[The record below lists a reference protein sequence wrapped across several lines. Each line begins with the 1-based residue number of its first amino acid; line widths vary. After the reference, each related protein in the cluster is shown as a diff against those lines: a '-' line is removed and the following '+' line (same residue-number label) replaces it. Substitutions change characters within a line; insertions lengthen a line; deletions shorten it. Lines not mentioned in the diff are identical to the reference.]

1 MDIQNHRSDRP
12 TCIQDSEA
20 FVHELVNRAPDKDPS
35 NGVTRT
41 LVAWGDRRIFMRITE
56 DVARAADIGLR
67 RVGPGENPLIGPL
80 DAMVMEAEQ
89 ALTLSGRAE
98 KGLSSSPG
106 PHGPLVVAGFDGGED
121 PWDAARK
128 IARFWRQPDVVMLP
142 QGRAWLADRLA
153 SAQRTD
159 RQHPTIGVLGTCGGI
174 GTSTTSLWIGS
185 RLLED
190 GDSPIIVDAVPGSTA
205 LEACVAPDP
214 LRGLRWQDIRRLPK
228 RPDPAGVVAAV
239 PSPHGLPILSG
250 DPDEPDEVGVSE
262 AELWETIED
271 LAREAVPVV
280 DLGAVPLSWSCLETT
295 AVLRCSALLLLVPF
309 TLRGLCQAKAAC
321 QRWSRLLPIVPVGTG
336 PRWCDVSDADVA
348 QAIGMPLATAIPHVI
363 AVHDAYES
371 GHLLE
376 VAYRRPLRRTLGE
389 IVDALKDSIMDFSNV
404 ARHVVPSVD
413 QQFAS
418 IALPARRRFEGRSG
432 QRPGRELVRTRGSQG
447 SCLTREHL
455 LQRNGA

>member
-1 MDIQNHRSDRP
+1 MDSKNHRSDCP
-12 TCIQDSEA
+12 TSIQDSEA
-20 FVHELVNRAPDKDPS
+20 FVHELVNRAPDKGPS

-56 DVARAADIGLR
+56 DVARAADISLR
-67 RVGPGENPLIGPL
+67 RVGPSENPLVGPL

-89 ALTLSGRAE
+89 ALRFSGRSE
-98 KGLSSSPG
+98 RDLSSSPG
-106 PHGPLVVAGFDGGED
+106 PQGPVVVAGFDRGED

-159 RQHPTIGVLGTCGGI
+159 RQYPTIGLLGTCGGI

-205 LEACVAPDP
+205 LEACVTPDP
-214 LRGLRWQDIRRLPK
+214 LRGLRWQDLRRLPK
-228 RPDPAGVVAAV
+228 RPDPAGIVATV

-250 DPDEPDEVGVSE
+250 DPDGPDEGGVSD
-262 AELWETIED
+262 AELWETVED
-271 LAREAVPVV
+271 LAQEAVPVV
-280 DLGAVPLSWSCLETT
+280 DLGAVPLSWSYLETT

-321 QRWSRLLPIVPVGTG
+321 QRWSGLVPIVPVGTG
-336 PRWCDVSDADVA
+336 PRWCDVSDSDVA

-363 AVHDAYES
+363 AVHDASES

-376 VAYRRPLRRTLGE
+376 IAYKRPLRRTLGE
-389 IVDALKDSIMDFSNV
+389 IVDALKDSIKDFSNV
-404 ARHVVPSVD
+404 ARPVVPSTGE
-413 QQFAS
+413 QFAS
-418 IALPARRRFEGRSG
+418 IALPARQRFEGCSG
-432 QRPGRELVRTRGSQG
+432 RRPGRDLVPTRGSQE
-447 SCLTREHL
+447 SYLPRERSP
-455 LQRNGA
+455 QRNRA